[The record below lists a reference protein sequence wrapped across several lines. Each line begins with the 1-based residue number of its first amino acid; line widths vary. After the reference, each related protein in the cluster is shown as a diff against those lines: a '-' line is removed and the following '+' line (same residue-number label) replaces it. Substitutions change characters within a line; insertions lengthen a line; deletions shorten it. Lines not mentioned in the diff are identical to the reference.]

1 MRLSSLTIVC
11 ALLGLSGL
19 ACGHHSRDQAG
30 AATPVTGPG
39 TDDDP
44 ATARGADGM
53 PRGYARP
60 APLAS
65 PVETGNDG
73 GTRTSSNGLANPGP
87 TANPCSRD
95 DECITHKCN
104 AAFHRCAFPCVSDQ
118 DCVAGNYC
126 YTSVVAVCLPRE
138 GAAGAAGIDGG

>member
-1 MRLSSLTIVC
+1 MRLSSLAIVC
-11 ALLGLSGL
+11 ALLGLSSL
-19 ACGHHSRDQAG
+19 ACGHHADQPAAASAAG
-30 AATPVTGPG
+30 ASA

-44 ATARGADGM
+44 GAEKGTDGM

-65 PVETGNDG
+65 PTESSNDG

-104 AAFHRCAFPCVSDQ
+104 AAFHRCAFPCVSDR
-118 DCVAGNYC
+118 DCIAGNYC
-126 YTSVVAVCLPRE
+126 YTSIVAVCLPRGGSE
-138 GAAGAAGIDGG
+138 AADGG